1 MIEFL
6 NSFSNRE
13 ISILFWTTITFSIL
27 IFIAKKEFLNVLKA
41 FFHYKIL
48 TSIIA
53 FSLYCISVIFLLSKI
68 NYWDIS
74 LIKDTIIWFLT
85 AGIVVLFNINKVDS
99 TNYFINV
106 LKDNLKVILFLEFV
120 INFYTF
126 GLITELIIIPI
137 ITCITILFEYSKY
150 TMLKNSNHI
159 KANKALQQML
169 SIIGITI
176 LIYVL
181 YKTISDYKILFTE
194 SNIKSFYLPIILSV
208 LTIPFYYFLAIYMIY
223 EEFFIRLNL
232 MFRDK
237 KIENEIKKNII
248 LTAGLNINKITKI
261 KNVFEKNCIYE
272 QSIKSYIK
280 SISR

>member
-1 MIEFL
+1 M
-6 NSFSNRE
+6 
-13 ISILFWTTITFSIL
+13 
-27 IFIAKKEFLNVLKA
+27 
-41 FFHYKIL
+41 
-48 TSIIA
+48 
-53 FSLYCISVIFLLSKI
+53 
-68 NYWDIS
+68 
-74 LIKDTIIWFLT
+74 
-85 AGIVVLFNINKVDS
+85 
-99 TNYFINV
+99 
-106 LKDNLKVILFLEFV
+106 KVILFLEFV

-280 SISR
+280 SISRWVILFS